1 MPTRAL
7 INRVKEISNS
17 TGTGNFVLGGGPIS
31 GFRSFSSAY
40 ANGVPFTYLI
50 TNDAAEWEI
59 GVGVLSTGQLVRQSV
74 LDSSNSG
81 SLVDFSAGVKNVLVT
96 ASQADVQLLNSTAR
110 ALFAK
115 LGDDL
120 DAAWTTLEAGIA
132 SPSWFGAVA
141 SNAKRTA
148 FMSALR
154 ETCAVNAL
162 QPVLNGFTTPGGT
175 YPSGTNNLYGGI
187 LMQDGRVFLVPS
199 NNNTSARI
207 YDPTTNTVTTPAPV
221 FDVSG
226 AFRFLG
232 GCLLPD
238 GRVFLTPYNAT
249 SAYIYNPT
257 SDTATSVAGFPGS
270 AAFATCTLLPDG
282 RVFLVP
288 YNSTTARI
296 FDPATNTI
304 STPAGAF
311 PSGSNTFLG
320 GVLLPDGRVFC
331 VPYSS
336 TTARIFNP
344 ADGTVSTPTG
354 SYPGGTAYQGGVL
367 LSDGRVFCVP
377 NSATS
382 ARIYDPATDA
392 TYTPSGTYTAAGRGG
407 CLMPDGRVFMASV
420 TSDFRIYD
428 PEADTL
434 TTLYQP
440 GVPSVGAVTLRD
452 GRIFACPTSSATA
465 RIYQPRDASF
475 PDTIALSPFYNRF

>member
-7 INRVKEISNS
+7 ANRVKQTSAS
-17 TGTGNFVLGGGPIS
+17 TGTGNFDLLGTVE
-31 GFRSFSSAY
+31 GFRTFASAY
-40 ANGVPFTYLI
+40 SAGTQFTYLI
-50 TNDAAEWEI
+50 ALGSEWEM
-59 GVGVLSTGQLVRQSV
+59 GVGVLSSGQLVRQTV
-74 LDSSNSG
+74 IDSSNSG
-81 SLVDFSAGVKNVLVT
+81 SLVNFSAGNKTVLVT
-96 ASQADVQLLNSTAR
+96 AAQSDLQLVNSTAR

-120 DAAWTTLEAGIA
+120 DAAWTALEAGIA
-132 SPSWFGAVA
+132 SPAWFGAVA
-141 SNAKRTA
+141 NNTKRTA

-162 QPVLNGFTTPGGT
+162 QPVLNGFSIPGGT
-175 YPSGTNNLYGGI
+175 YPSTTNAFYGGI

-207 YDPTTNTVTTPAPV
+207 YDPVTNTVTTPTPT
-221 FDVSG
+221 FDSSG
-226 AFRFLG
+226 AVRLLG
-232 GCLLPD
+232 GCLLSD

-257 SDTATSVAGFPGS
+257 TDSAATVAGFPG
-270 AAFATCTLLPDG
+270 AASFASCTLLPDG

-296 FDPATNTI
+296 FDPATSTI
-304 STPAGAF
+304 STPVGTF

-344 ADGTVSTPTG
+344 VDGSVSTPTG
-354 SYPGGTAYQGGVL
+354 SYPGGTAYFGGVL
-367 LSDGRVFCVP
+367 LPDGRVFCIP
-377 NSATS
+377 SNTTS
-382 ARIYDPATDA
+382 ARIYDPAADA
-392 TYTPSGTYTAAGRGG
+392 TYTPGGTYTAVSGRGG
-407 CLMPDGRVFMASV
+407 CLMPDGRVFMASSA
-420 TSDFRIYD
+420 SDFRVYD

-434 TTLYQP
+434 TTLYQT
-440 GVPSVGAVTLRD
+440 GVPSFGAVTLRD
-452 GRIFACPTSSATA
+452 GRIFACPTTSATA

-475 PDTIALSPFYNRF
+475 PDTIALSPFFNRV